1 MWACVVPRL
10 FAACRAANHIVKMHD
25 VHALP
30 ATLELHLDVIF
41 KAMNSGV
48 QEDESIEEEVKKVFV
63 DLCTHIANTILSWQ
77 TTIFSTTLAAIDT
90 AKTLLQQS
98 LEKPAV
104 VKALGE
110 ARKKSINKKDL
121 LVYFDHDDIATFH
134 EAASQILSF
143 GVSLISLM

>member
-1 MWACVVPRL
+1 
-10 FAACRAANHIVKMHD
+10 MH
-25 VHALP
+25 
-30 ATLELHLDVIF
+30 
-41 KAMNSGV
+41 
-48 QEDESIEEEVKKVFV
+48 
-63 DLCTHIANTILSWQ
+63 THIANTILSWQ

-134 EAASQILSF
+134 EAASQILSL
-143 GVSLISLM
+143 GYH